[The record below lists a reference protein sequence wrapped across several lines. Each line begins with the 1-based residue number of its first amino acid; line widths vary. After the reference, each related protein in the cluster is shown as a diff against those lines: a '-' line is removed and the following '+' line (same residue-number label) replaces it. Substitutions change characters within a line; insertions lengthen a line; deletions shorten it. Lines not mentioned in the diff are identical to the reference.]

1 MVTELSSLCDLH
13 QGKSIIRSSSISS
26 DQHPVQGEGRSV
38 GGWAAGA
45 RAGGSGFQSRGA
57 ADLHVGSVEIPERG
71 EGGRQPLG
79 AVPDPQGLEMA

>member
-26 DQHPVQGEGRSV
+26 DQHPVQGEGRAV

-45 RAGGSGFQSRGA
+45 GTGGSGSRHRGVA
-57 ADLHVGSVEIPERG
+57 HLHVGSVEIPERG

-79 AVPDPQGLEMA
+79 AIPDPQGLEMA